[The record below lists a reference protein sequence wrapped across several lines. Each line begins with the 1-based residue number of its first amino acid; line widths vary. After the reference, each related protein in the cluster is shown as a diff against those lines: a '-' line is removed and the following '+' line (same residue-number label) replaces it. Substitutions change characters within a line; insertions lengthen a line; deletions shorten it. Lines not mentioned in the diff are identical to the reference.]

1 MELKWVLFIVA
12 VLAFSATVFVVR
24 SVSKSDHSGLTI
36 TVPPPLEQQTQLR
49 TATVNAFGEFSRQ
62 GNALPVDSESNMVS
76 IQLNLD
82 DTNLFDNSDLDYR
95 DGNDSRSK
103 ILSDLLKQPARP
115 VFNTP

>member
-36 TVPPPLEQQTQLR
+36 TVPPAEQKTQLR
-49 TATVNAFGEFSRQ
+49 TAAMNAFGEFSRQ

-82 DTNLFDNSDLDYR
+82 DTNLFDNSDFDYR